1 MNITK
6 LAENYSVSPQIA
18 VQDIAT
24 IKEMGF
30 DGIVCN
36 RPNGEEPG
44 QPLFDELML
53 EAANQGIDIVAIP
66 MNGPEVTMPM
76 VEQFNQFMQQHQRVF
91 AFCRT
96 GNRSSIIWKAA
107 LAVN

>member
-1 MNITK
+1 
-6 LAENYSVSPQIA
+6 
-18 VQDIAT
+18 
-24 IKEMGF
+24 
-30 DGIVCN
+30 
-36 RPNGEEPG
+36 
-44 QPLFDELML
+44 
-53 EAANQGIDIVAIP
+53 
-66 MNGPEVTMPM
+66 MPM